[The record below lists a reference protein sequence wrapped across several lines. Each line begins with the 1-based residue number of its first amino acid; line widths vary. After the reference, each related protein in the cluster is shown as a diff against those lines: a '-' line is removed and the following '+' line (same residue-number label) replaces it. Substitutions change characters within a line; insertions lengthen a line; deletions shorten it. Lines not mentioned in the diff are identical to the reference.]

1 MLENKVSIQ
10 WSEILITQ
18 LLKDQMVQR
27 VPPKKVLNRDQK
39 LQDQVSLNIINSNK
53 IIVEIKWDQ
62 EIQWCNK
69 QLKLQMWIIWCQEI
83 EFKISL
89 NKWQWIQLWEE
100 EKKGLHQVKEDYR
113 TIKTSK
119 ETNRVKWCKN
129 KVQTKLSISLKEA
142 TCIMC
147 QVIWI
152 ERDQVIN
159 IILRIIEG
167 ILVIIR
173 ETRMHLLNRRLI
185 TSMIRNHRAVENHLN
200 HSKRYKYISLAI
212 RIIIYRSVQDHIYQT
227 FRCQKLQTK
236 SLELSN
242 LSQPTLMLVLLEKQ
256 TKTE

>member
-142 TCIMC
+142 TCIMY
-147 QVIWI
+147 Q
-152 ERDQVIN
+152 
-159 IILRIIEG
+159 
-167 ILVIIR
+167 
-173 ETRMHLLNRRLI
+173 ET
-185 TSMIRNHRAVENHLN
+185 
-200 HSKRYKYISLAI
+200 
-212 RIIIYRSVQDHIYQT
+212 
-227 FRCQKLQTK
+227 
-236 SLELSN
+236 
-242 LSQPTLMLVLLEKQ
+242 
-256 TKTE
+256 